1 MKEAFKGVM
10 LALGHTFMLMGC
22 LLSFLFL
29 FSLIGCSKQQNCKG
43 DLNQYERIKD
53 FNYIKYYDNFNN
65 LTRDVTT
72 GVHYVYFGK
81 PNCPWCQQYLPYY
94 IDYAELYNQ
103 KILYYNPEYV
113 KGTYETLDENENIIL
128 HVNEEYQ
135 NIVNWIHQ
143 FDSDLSKGYIQYNL
157 FVMDSQGNPHTKL
170 WLYVPKL
177 FKVVDGKIV
186 GAVATIEGHE
196 KVKDS
201 NGKFFLKNTDIR

>member
-1 MKEAFKGVM
+1 MRIKVCFVFSI
-10 LALGHTFMLMGC
+10 LAIFIV
-22 LLSFLFL
+22 
-29 FSLIGCSKQQNCKG
+29 SLTSCSKKSNN
-43 DLNQYERIKD
+43 DLDQYTRIKD
-53 FNYIKYYDNFNN
+53 VSLVTYYENFDTLVDDVSSGTHYI
-65 LTRDVTT
+65 
-72 GVHYVYFGK
+72 YFGK

-94 IDYAELYNQ
+94 IDYANLYNQ
-103 KILYYNPEYV
+103 KILYYNPEHV
-113 KGTYETLDENENIIL
+113 KGTYKTLDENGNIIL

-135 NIVNWIHQ
+135 KIVNWIHQ

-186 GAVATIEGHE
+186 DVVATIERHE